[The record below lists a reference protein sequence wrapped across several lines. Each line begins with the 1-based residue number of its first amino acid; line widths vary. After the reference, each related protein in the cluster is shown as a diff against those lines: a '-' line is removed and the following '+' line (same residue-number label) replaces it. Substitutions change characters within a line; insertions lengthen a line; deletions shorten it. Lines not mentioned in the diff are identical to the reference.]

1 MPTQANGLEFSV
13 VKNLAEAEMNHHHRK
28 ILHSFFAHPMSAN
41 IAMKDV
47 ESVFREL
54 GANIKSAHSGKMHVT
69 LNGHNMNFTHASHSL
84 HKEEVHQVKKILG
97 LSQITEIRGYHG
109 SHAQEPSEQI

>member
-1 MPTQANGLEFSV
+1 
-13 VKNLAEAEMNHHHRK
+13 
-28 ILHSFFAHPMSAN
+28 MSAN

-54 GANIKSAHSGKMHVT
+54 GADIKSAHSGKMHVS

-84 HKEEVHQVKKILG
+84 HKEEVHQVKKFIEMCGVDPERDYPL
-97 LSQITEIRGYHG
+97 
-109 SHAQEPSEQI
+109 

>member
-1 MPTQANGLEFSV
+1 MSHMNRPYRELTYINANTSQRFRIFG

-47 ESVFREL
+47 ERVFREL

-84 HKEEVHQVKKILG
+84 HKVEVHQVKNF
-97 LSQITEIRGYHG
+97 RGC
-109 SHAQEPSEQI
+109 PR